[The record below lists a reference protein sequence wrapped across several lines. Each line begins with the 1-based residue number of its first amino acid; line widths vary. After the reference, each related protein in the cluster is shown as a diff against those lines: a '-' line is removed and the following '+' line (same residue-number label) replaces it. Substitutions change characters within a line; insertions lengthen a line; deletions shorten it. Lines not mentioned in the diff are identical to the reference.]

1 MEANERFIVLEIIKF
16 GMLFGYTIWDR
27 VEKEVLPYEF
37 NEDEYQKA
45 KSKCDFK
52 NVLNNVLN
60 N

>member
-52 NVLNNVLN
+52 NVLNN
-60 N
+60 